1 MIRLIIISFL
11 TLLIAV
17 SSPAE
22 TIRGRVLWVQDGDTV
37 ALTAS
42 NGLWFRVRLWG
53 IDAPESDQPGGQAA
67 LTELIRLVGRKQVT
81 VDIKDRDRYGR
92 LVGVILYRKRDIN
105 LEMLRLGQ
113 AWHYRQYAPKAARY
127 ADAEL
132 EARRKKLGL
141 WAEADPIAPWEWRR
155 EQRRKKKKP
164 DVVSEETT
172 PGHAGADL
180 SGMLHTVPAGSGDFC
195 RGFGLA
201 SDFAELPRGGGFSC
215 RAFARLESAG
225 GVRQISHL

>member
-113 AWHYRQYAPKAARY
+113 AWHYRRTSAYG
-127 ADAEL
+127 
-132 EARRKKLGL
+132 RKPIRGL
-141 WAEADPIAPWEWRR
+141 RGSG
-155 EQRRKKKKP
+155 
-164 DVVSEETT
+164 VVSS
-172 PGHAGADL
+172 GANRK
-180 SGMLHTVPAGSGDFC
+180 SRMSFPKK
-195 RGFGLA
+195 
-201 SDFAELPRGGGFSC
+201 
-215 RAFARLESAG
+215 
-225 GVRQISHL
+225 